1 MFCRR
6 NKPRFHPETL
16 PNTKA
21 TCYTRCKS
29 FCRKIYRIRRDWHDP
44 IIDPFV
50 YPGPGRHPRPRRP
63 HRLRQ
68 PGQPGRHGLQ
78 SAALHRQTGCRH
90 PVRLHRHHGRCPE
103 QPVGRFVQHRQ
114 PHRLP
119 AGRQGPGRRA
129 PLRPR
134 PVRIPCRA
142 GGQRHHPG
150 HRAFAGQ
157 GIGGESPPPH
167 TRHLQLAQHRCAG
180 CFHRRQALD
189 EPLQPHRR
197 AAHRLRD
204 AAPPAATT
212 C

>member
-1 MFCRR
+1 MFGRR

-103 QPVGRFVQHRQ
+103 QPVRRFVQHRQ

-119 AGRQGPGRRA
+119 AP
-129 PLRPR
+129 RPR
-134 PVRIPCRA
+134 TPSTPTA
-142 GGQRHHPG
+142 TPG
-150 HRAFAGQ
+150 TNTLPGWWSASPSWPSAFRWA
-157 GIGGESPPPH
+157 
-167 TRHLQLAQHRCAG
+167 RNRW
-180 CFHRRQALD
+180 
-189 EPLQPHRR
+189 
-197 AAHRLRD
+197 
-204 AAPPAATT
+204 
-212 C
+212 